1 MFPQLDAY
9 VRRIAEKGAQ
19 PLPLVELDTRVPN
32 LGPYRLPGGFYDLV
46 CTPGPLMRV
55 HAAPGRGRLLGVA

>member
-9 VRRIAEKGAQ
+9 LRRLEQRGAS
-19 PLPLVELDTRVPN
+19 PLPVAELNTHVPN

-55 HAAPGRGRLLGVA
+55 AAAPGKGKLLGVA